1 MIKAEDLV
9 LPPVAALH
17 PYEPGKPIEELE
29 REGGAGD
36 VIKLASNENPLGP
49 SPMAIA
55 AVTAA
60 LAEVNRYP
68 DGGCWALTRK
78 IAARHQVGV
87 ERIFAASGSVEV
99 LNLLSFLFLRP
110 GLNSVFSE
118 HAFAIYALATAAAG
132 GEWRAIPM
140 KPGYRFD
147 LDAIAAAIDGNTRL
161 VFLDNPNNPTG
172 TIFRTAE
179 WEKFLA
185 KVPEQVLIVADEAY
199 FEFVRDPD
207 YPDSLKYHDTG
218 RMIVTLRTFSK
229 IFGLAGLRIGYAVA
243 RPDIVTLL
251 HKVRQ
256 PFNVTSLAQVAA
268 IAGLDD
274 GVHVR
279 RTLEIN
285 AAGLAYLGHEFKRLG
300 IDFVPSHANFILAEV
315 GDALKVFNDL
325 LKLGVIV
332 RPMGGYGLPRHLRI
346 SVGLEQENRRLVSA
360 LEQVLAQPLQAAT
373 TSRAVTD

>member
-1 MIKAEDLV
+1 
-9 LPPVAALH
+9 VAALR

-29 REGGAGD
+29 REAGAGD

-68 DGGCWALTRK
+68 DGGCWTLTRK
-78 IAARHQVGV
+78 IAARHRVGV

-99 LNLLSFLFLRP
+99 LNLLAFLFLRP
-110 GLNSVFSE
+110 GLNAVFSE

-140 KPGYRFD
+140 KPGYQFD

-199 FEFVRDPD
+199 FDFVRDPD

-274 GVHVR
+274 AVHVR

-360 LEQVLAQPLQAAT
+360 LEQVLAQAPPPAAT
-373 TSRAVTD
+373 GRRAVID